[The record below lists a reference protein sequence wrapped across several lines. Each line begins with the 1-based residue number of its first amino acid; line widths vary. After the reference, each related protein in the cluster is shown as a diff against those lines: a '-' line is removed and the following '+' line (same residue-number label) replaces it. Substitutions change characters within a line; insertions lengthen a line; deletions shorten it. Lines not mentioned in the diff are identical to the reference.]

1 MSEKNKVYAL
11 IFAGGRGKRMSDTDI
26 PKQFMEVDGKTI
38 IIRTLEHF
46 SAHEEV
52 DGIVI
57 VCLESWIDE
66 LQRQIAEYGIH
77 KVEWIIPGGETGFQS
92 IHLGIEKLAES
103 ADPQD
108 IVMLCDGVRPMLN
121 KKLLSDCIAF
131 SKEYGSAV
139 PVTPSI
145 DSILYSV
152 DGKSSSQHYDR
163 NEIFITQAPQGYRLS
178 RIREA
183 HKTAVERGMEA
194 ISSADL
200 LIALKQEVHLFPGIR
215 ENIKVTTPEDLKTLR
230 ASYYYEHFKHFA
242 KEEMNG
248 NGKQ

>member
-1 MSEKNKVYAL
+1 MSEKNRVYAL

-57 VCLESWIDE
+57 VCLESWIGE
-66 LQRQIAEYGIH
+66 LEKEIAEYGIR
-77 KVEWIIPGGETGFQS
+77 KVQWIIPGGESGFMS

-108 IVMLCDGVRPMLN
+108 IVLLCDGVRPMLN
-121 KKLLSDCIAF
+121 KKLLSDCISFTA
-131 SKEYGSAV
+131 EYGSAV

-145 DSILYSV
+145 DSILYSA
-152 DGKSSSQHYDR
+152 DGHSSAKNYDR
-163 NEIFITQAPQGYRLS
+163 NEIFITQAPQGYRLG

-183 HKTAVERGMEA
+183 HQTAVDRGMEA

-200 LIALKQEVHLFPGIR
+200 LIALGQEVHLYPGIR

-230 ASYYYEHFKHFA
+230 ASYYYEHFTHFA

-248 NGKQ
+248 KD

>member
-1 MSEKNKVYAL
+1 MTGNKKVYAL
-11 IFAGGRGKRMSDTDI
+11 IFAGGRGKRMNDSDI
-26 PKQFMEVDGKTI
+26 PKQFLEVDGKTI
-38 IIRTLEHF
+38 IIRTLRHF
-46 SAHEEV
+46 SDHEDV
-52 DGIVI
+52 DAIVI
-57 VCLESWIDE
+57 VCLDSWIEE
-66 LQRQIAEYGIH
+66 LKRQIAEDGIR

-103 ADPQD
+103 ADPED

-121 KKLLSDCIAF
+121 RQLLSDCIRF
-131 SKEYGSAV
+131 SAEYGSAV

-145 DSILYSV
+145 DSILYSA

-163 NEIFITQAPQGYRLS
+163 NEIFITQAPQGYCLAK
-178 RIREA
+178 IREA
-183 HKTAVERGMEA
+183 HRIAVERKMEA

-200 LIALKQEVHLFPGIR
+200 LIALGQEVHLYPGIR
-215 ENIKVTTPEDLKTLR
+215 ENIKVTTPEDLKSLR
-230 ASYYYEHFKHFA
+230 ASYYYEHFMHFA